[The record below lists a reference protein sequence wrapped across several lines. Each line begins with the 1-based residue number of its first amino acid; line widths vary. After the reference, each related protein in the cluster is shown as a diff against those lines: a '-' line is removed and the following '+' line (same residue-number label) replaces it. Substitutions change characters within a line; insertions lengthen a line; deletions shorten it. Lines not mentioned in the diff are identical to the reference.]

1 MVSWIWPATS
11 RRRLVSDLM
20 TVEVVMVTLAIV
32 LTVNAPVLTLV
43 LVVKYGTRN
52 DDGRCGE
59 T

>member
-20 TVEVVMVTLAIV
+20 TVEIAVVTLAIV

-52 DDGRCGE
+52 DGGRCGE
-59 T
+59 A

>member
-20 TVEVVMVTLAIV
+20 TVEIEVVTLAMV

-52 DDGRCGE
+52 DSGRCGE